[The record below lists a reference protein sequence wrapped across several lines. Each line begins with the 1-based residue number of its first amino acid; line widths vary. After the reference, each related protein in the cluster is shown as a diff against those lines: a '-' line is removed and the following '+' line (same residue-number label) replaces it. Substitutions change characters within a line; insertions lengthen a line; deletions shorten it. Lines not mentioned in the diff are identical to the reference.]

1 MGQKP
6 KHGLGSSFGS
16 KSSKRLQPKCW
27 LGLQSVHRLLYWRPQ
42 LLIGNSSH
50 FFVIWTSPR
59 SATCY
64 IGASK
69 QSQRERASKMEV
81 TTFCNLIIEGKSLP
95 LPYHTCKKEVTRSS
109 PHKRGEDPLGAISE
123 ATTTCH
129 TLFNIKYIPFRPCS
143 CLFTQPLQRN

>member
-16 KSSKRLQPKCW
+16 RSVKRLQPRFW
-27 LGLQSVHRLLYWRPQ
+27 LGLQSVHCAEGLSSSLGTP
-42 LLIGNSSH
+42 LI

-81 TTFCNLIIEGKSLP
+81 TTFCNLIIEGKSYCLCHIILVRKKSPGLAPIKEEKILGSHFRSYYYLP
-95 LPYHTCKKEVTRSS
+95 H
-109 PHKRGEDPLGAISE
+109 
-123 ATTTCH
+123 
-129 TLFNIKYIPFRPCS
+129 
-143 CLFTQPLQRN
+143 PLQYQIHTF